1 MTTDIAINGTISS
14 VLPGDVH
21 RVNETTSS
29 VLPDDLYRVSRLQYQ
44 WSSER
49 ETILNIIE
57 VTVNSIKIVW

>member
-29 VLPDDLYRVSRLQYQ
+29 VLPDHLYRVNRHFY
-44 WSSER
+44 
-49 ETILNIIE
+49 I
-57 VTVNSIKIVW
+57 TVFVPHFPGLVQTLLYFR

>member
-29 VLPDDLYRVSRLQYQ
+29 VLPDADDVVSL
-44 WSSER
+44 
-49 ETILNIIE
+49 
-57 VTVNSIKIVW
+57 TV

>member
-1 MTTDIAINGTISS
+1 MTTDIAVNGTIAS

-29 VLPDDLYRVSRLQYQ
+29 VP
-44 WSSER
+44 ER

-57 VTVNSIKIVW
+57 VTANSIKMVW

>member
-1 MTTDIAINGTISS
+1 MTTDIAINETITS

-21 RVNETTSS
+21 TVK
-29 VLPDDLYRVSRLQYQ
+29 YQ

-57 VTVNSIKIVW
+57 VTAISIKMVW

>member
-1 MTTDIAINGTISS
+1 MTTDIAINGPIAS

-29 VLPDDLYRVSRLQYQ
+29 FLPDHLYRVS
-44 WSSER
+44 SHFNE

-57 VTVNSIKIVW
+57 LTANSIKMVW